1 MTVPDLPPPPSPL
14 DLVAEALGDPT
25 RRAIFLYLCDSPAAQ
40 TATEVGRRFG
50 IHRTVARAHLE
61 RLVEH
66 GWLAAHFRRAPG
78 EGGRPP
84 KVYSRSER
92 RLQLQVP
99 MRQYELLA
107 SLLLGT
113 LEQFGPA
120 ADLLVGQMGFAYGQS
135 LAVSGHGH
143 SPQDRLEPLVRA
155 GARCTAF
162 VDEEALHVE
171 LRDCVFREV
180 TPQRPNL
187 VCTLDRAIVAGL
199 LSTPDEA
206 YTLRDA
212 QRRCPEDD
220 RCRLTFV
227 TAGSG
232 ADPSP
237 GRRDAGAPPS
247 TADLGHCGGGEERA

>member
-1 MTVPDLPPPPSPL
+1 MTVPDLPPPPSTL

-25 RRAIFLYLCDSPAAQ
+25 RRTIFLHLCDSATAQ
-40 TATEVGRRFG
+40 TAAEVGRRFG

-66 GWLAAHFRRAPG
+66 ELLTAHFRRSPG

-120 ADLLVGQMGFAYGQS
+120 ADLLVGQMGFAFGQS
-135 LAVSGHGH
+135 LAIGGHGH

-155 GARCTAF
+155 GARCSA
-162 VDEEALHVE
+162 VADEQAIHVE
-171 LRDCVFREV
+171 LCDCVYREV
-180 TPQRPNL
+180 APLRPNL
-187 VCTLDRAIVAGL
+187 ICTLDRAIVAGL
-199 LSTPDEA
+199 LSTPDDA

-227 TAGSG
+227 AAGSG
-232 ADPSP
+232 VGTSP
-237 GRRDAGAPPS
+237 GWLDAGTPPL
-247 TADLGHCGGGEERA
+247 TENTDHCGGGEERA

>member
-1 MTVPDLPPPPSPL
+1 MTMPDLPPPPSNL
-14 DLVAEALGDPT
+14 DLVADALGDPT
-25 RRAIFLYLCDSPAAQ
+25 RRAVFVHLCDSPTPRTAA
-40 TATEVGRRFG
+40 EVGKAFG

-66 GWLAAHFRRAPG
+66 GLLTADFRRVPG

-120 ADLLVGQMGFAYGQS
+120 ADLLVEQMGFAFGQS
-135 LAVSGHGH
+135 LTADGDRDR
-143 SPQDRLEPLVRA
+143 PEDRLEPLVRS
-155 GARCTAF
+155 GARCSVVT
-162 VDEEALHVE
+162 DEQGVHVE
-171 LRDCVFREV
+171 LYNCLFREV
-180 TPQRPNL
+180 AQHRPNL
-187 VCTLDRAIVAGL
+187 ICTLDRAIVAGL
-199 LSTPDEA
+199 LSTPDA
-206 YTLRDA
+206 TYTLSEA
-212 QRRCPEDD
+212 QRRCHEDD

-227 TAGSG
+227 AAGPAAG
-232 ADPSP
+232 ESP
-237 GRRDAGAPPS
+237 GRLPAGAPS
-247 TADLGHCGGGEERA
+247 SENTDHRGGGEERA